1 MAKNLIGENWVDSSN
16 GKTIEILNPATN
28 QLIDTVP
35 DPSKED
41 CDAAVEA
48 AVKGQK
54 VWAEKSI
61 VERANVLMKL
71 CQKFNVSVDYLLGL
85 TDIPDTI
92 DDYIAKQKKTGT
104 QPTADEYSA
113 DERKII
119 DMYRQLSEKDKG
131 KIEGRLEEML
141 DDEQATTKGA

>member
-1 MAKNLIGENWVDSSN
+1 MFAQRIKELRLKNDLTQKDLSDFLVVTP
-16 GKTIEILNPATN
+16 KTVSFYEL
-28 QLIDTVP
+28 
-35 DPSKED
+35 
-41 CDAAVEA
+41 
-48 AVKGQK
+48 GQ
-54 VWAEKSI
+54 
-61 VERANVLMKL
+61 RMPPANVLMKL

-85 TDIPDTI
+85 TDIPYTI

-104 QPTADEYSA
+104 QPETDEYSA

-141 DDEQATTKGA
+141 DDEQAATKGA

>member
-1 MAKNLIGENWVDSSN
+1 MFAQRIKELRLKNDLTQKDLSDFLVVTP
-16 GKTIEILNPATN
+16 KTVSFYEL
-28 QLIDTVP
+28 
-35 DPSKED
+35 
-41 CDAAVEA
+41 
-48 AVKGQK
+48 GQ
-54 VWAEKSI
+54 
-61 VERANVLMKL
+61 RMPPANVLMKL

-104 QPTADEYSA
+104 QPAADEYST

-141 DDEQATTKGA
+141 DDEQAATKGA

>member
-1 MAKNLIGENWVDSSN
+1 MIGNRIRELREKNDINQQDLARYLKVAKSTLSQYETGSRIPNDDI
-16 GKTIEILNPATN
+16 KKAI
-28 QLIDTVP
+28 
-35 DPSKED
+35 
-41 CDAAVEA
+41 
-48 AVKGQK
+48 
-54 VWAEKSI
+54 AE
-61 VERANVLMKL
+61 
-71 CQKFNVSVDYLLGL
+71 KFNVSVDYLLGL

-104 QPTADEYSA
+104 QPETDEYSA

-141 DDEQATTKGA
+141 DDEQAATKGA

>member
-1 MAKNLIGENWVDSSN
+1 MFAQRIKELRLKNDLTQKDLSDFLVVTP
-16 GKTIEILNPATN
+16 KTVSFYEL
-28 QLIDTVP
+28 
-35 DPSKED
+35 
-41 CDAAVEA
+41 
-48 AVKGQK
+48 GQ
-54 VWAEKSI
+54 
-61 VERANVLMKL
+61 RMPPANVLMKL

-85 TDIPDTI
+85 TNIPYTI

-104 QPTADEYSA
+104 QPAADEYSA

-141 DDEQATTKGA
+141 DDEQSATKGA

>member
-1 MAKNLIGENWVDSSN
+1 MFAQRIKKLRLKNDLTQKDLSDFLVVTP
-16 GKTIEILNPATN
+16 KTVSFYEL
-28 QLIDTVP
+28 
-35 DPSKED
+35 
-41 CDAAVEA
+41 
-48 AVKGQK
+48 GQ
-54 VWAEKSI
+54 
-61 VERANVLMKL
+61 RMPPANVLMKL

-85 TDIPDTI
+85 TDIPETI
-92 DDYIAKQKKTGT
+92 DTYIAKQKKTGT
-104 QPTADEYSA
+104 QPAADEYSA

>member
-1 MAKNLIGENWVDSSN
+1 MFAQRIKELRLKNDLTQKDLSDFLVVTP
-16 GKTIEILNPATN
+16 KTVSFYEL
-28 QLIDTVP
+28 
-35 DPSKED
+35 
-41 CDAAVEA
+41 
-48 AVKGQK
+48 GQ
-54 VWAEKSI
+54 
-61 VERANVLMKL
+61 RMPPANVLMKL

-104 QPTADEYSA
+104 PPAADEYSA

-131 KIEGRLEEML
+131 KIEGRLAEML
-141 DDEQATTKGA
+141 DDEQAATKGA

>member
-1 MAKNLIGENWVDSSN
+1 MFVIGNRIRELREKNDINQQDLARYLKVAKSTLSQYETGSRIPNDDI
-16 GKTIEILNPATN
+16 KKAI
-28 QLIDTVP
+28 
-35 DPSKED
+35 
-41 CDAAVEA
+41 
-48 AVKGQK
+48 
-54 VWAEKSI
+54 AE
-61 VERANVLMKL
+61 
-71 CQKFNVSVDYLLGL
+71 KFNVSVDYLLGL

-104 QPTADEYSA
+104 QPETDEYSA

-141 DDEQATTKGA
+141 DDEQAATKGA